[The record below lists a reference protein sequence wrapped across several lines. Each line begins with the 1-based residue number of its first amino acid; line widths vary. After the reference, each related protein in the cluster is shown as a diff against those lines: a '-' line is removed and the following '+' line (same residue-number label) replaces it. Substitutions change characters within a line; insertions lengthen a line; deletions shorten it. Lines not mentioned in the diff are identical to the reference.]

1 MTIVIFNNVPIDY
14 IWMGNDLKLNSKLY
28 KDYKDTNKPKTEYM
42 IVVVLGL
49 PGSGKSYFANRLA
62 ESISASYIN
71 SDRLRMELFPKRTYS
86 ELETAKVYQVMLERM
101 DEAIDQRK
109 NLVLDATFYKNKS
122 REPLMAKNR
131 GEVFFIEI
139 QADED
144 IIKDRLK
151 KSRPYSEADLG
162 VYQLIKQLWEPLEGP
177 HLTLQSTNTNI
188 GTMLEK
194 ALKYLKNDT

>member
-1 MTIVIFNNVPIDY
+1 
-14 IWMGNDLKLNSKLY
+14 
-28 KDYKDTNKPKTEYM
+28 M

-49 PGSGKSYFANRLA
+49 PGSGKSYFAHRLA
-62 ESISASYIN
+62 ESLNATYIN

-86 ELETAKVYQVMLERM
+86 ELETAKVYEVMLERM

-109 NLVLDATFYKNKS
+109 NLVLDATFYKSKS

-144 IIKDRLK
+144 IVKDRLK
-151 KSRPYSEADLG
+151 KNRPYSEADLG

-188 GTMLEK
+188 GTMLET
-194 ALKYLKNDT
+194 ALQYLKQ